1 MPIIDNQD
9 KHPFYKNALC
19 LSLIAYA
26 LVIVILSFQYYL
38 PFVCGMLL
46 RAMKV
51 ILALCL
57 FISLCIY
64 IVKAICN
71 SVRGNE

>member
-1 MPIIDNQD
+1 MPINNTQH
-9 KHPFYKNALC
+9 KRPFYKDFLYY
-19 LSLIAYA
+19 SLIAYA

-57 FISLCIY
+57 FVSLCIY

-71 SVRGNE
+71 RVRGNE